1 MSRQDHDQHDDD
13 ELLRKLGARV
23 REERDE
29 GELPPGVAPF
39 DDGFA
44 DRLASRLLAPSES
57 KKDERDANAKKDAK
71 VIPIASAKP
80 KTTNATTDGTSKK
93 PSPFRWGAA
102 IVPLAAAAA
111 IGAVW
116 IGGGF
121 RSGASGAMPGYE
133 VAITGSKAMRADPSA
148 QPTSPNAPI
157 AVDPKGDFELVAR
170 PAVPTS
176 GVAARALLVC
186 GGAPP
191 APWAAPIDIS
201 SEGAVRIQGTT
212 RALFPNPRGE
222 CDIVLFVAKSAATL
236 PSDEDATRLAASP
249 SGSSANV
256 RTVRARVRFLAD

>member
-39 DDGFA
+39 DDAFA
-44 DRLASRLLAPSES
+44 DRLASRLLAPAES
-57 KKDERDANAKKDAK
+57 KKDDKAANATDAK
-71 VIPIASAKP
+71 VIPIASAKA
-80 KTTNATTDGTSKK
+80 KATSDASEGTSKK

-121 RSGASGAMPGYE
+121 GGGAGGAMPGYD
-133 VAITGSKAMRADPSA
+133 VAITGSKSMRADPSA
-148 QPTSPNAPI
+148 KPTNPDAPI

-222 CDIVLFVAKSAATL
+222 CDIVLLVAKSAATL
-236 PSDEDATRLAASP
+236 PSDEDATRIATSP

-256 RTVRARVRFLAD
+256 RSVRARVRFLAD